1 MEPRITVERFTSRTI
16 ILAMASVAFGY
27 GVASA
32 QSPSPGA
39 APGSTTAPAA
49 PVAVPPGNAG
59 GAPVAEPVPGKGSKG
74 SGNNA
79 AKAAAAAERS
89 AQAAQSAAAL
99 APFAWLQGCWDGKV
113 NGREFREQW
122 LPLEGDMM
130 IGASQTVIKKRM
142 SSFEFLRLEM
152 RDDKIHYVTLSQ
164 GKTET
169 AFRFVSQTTVEDAE
183 VFAFDNTNTTVD
195 FPQHLSYRRGKEGWL
210 YATVDG
216 QVKGH
221 DRPVVFPMRRVDCKS
236 GEILAE

>member
-1 MEPRITVERFTSRTI
+1 MKPRITVERFTSRTI
-16 ILAMASVAFGY
+16 ILAMVAVGFGY

-32 QSPSPGA
+32 QSPSPGPA
-39 APGSTTAPAA
+39 TAPAA
-49 PVAVPPGNAG
+49 PVAVPPANA

-74 SGNNA
+74 SGNT

-169 AFRFVSQTTVEDAE
+169 AFRFVSRTTVEDAE
-183 VFAFDNTNTTVD
+183 VFAFDNTDTTVE

>member
-1 MEPRITVERFTSRTI
+1 MKPRITVERLRSRTI
-16 ILAMASVAFGY
+16 ISAMVAVAFCY
-27 GVASA
+27 GSALA
-32 QSPSPGA
+32 QSP
-39 APGSTTAPAA
+39 APGSSTAPAA
-49 PVAVPPGNAG
+49 PAAAPPANAG
-59 GAPVAEPVPGKGSKG
+59 GAPVAEPAPGKGSKA
-74 SGNNA
+74 SGNP
-79 AKAAAAAERS
+79 AKAAAAERAAERA

-99 APFAWLQGCWDGKV
+99 APFAWLQGCWDGNV

-183 VFAFDNTNTTVD
+183 VFAFDNTDTTVD

-236 GEILAE
+236 GAILAE